1 MTNRKGRVFPHGR
14 RQSRRVIRLRC
25 WAVTNTIHR
34 GEYILSLMLQEIAEQ
49 PAALAR
55 TIQSERAKLSRL
67 GAFLKQRNIDLI
79 VLVARG
85 SSDNAALFGRYLLE
99 ITTGIPVS
107 LSAPSVHTLYRAKL
121 RLQHAL
127 VVGVSQSGAG
137 DDINQVLENARAGG
151 AYTVGITNE
160 PASAMVNVVD
170 ETLLMHGG
178 RERSVAATKTF
189 TGQMLLFY
197 LLAESL
203 AESKPPWSCD
213 TIPDFA
219 ARALE
224 QQPAVLELV
233 QRYVFMENC
242 VVVGRG
248 LAYANAYELALKL
261 METCYVVAER
271 FSSADFLHGPVAMVE
286 RHFPVI
292 LFAPPGVM
300 LPGVK
305 SLIGRLRELRA
316 DSLVITSDLEA
327 AASCTRAI
335 IMPKEIDEFVA
346 PIPYIIPGQLFAASL
361 AEAKGLDPDRPR
373 SLSKVTRTT

>member
-1 MTNRKGRVFPHGR
+1 
-14 RQSRRVIRLRC
+14 
-25 WAVTNTIHR
+25 
-34 GEYILSLMLQEIAEQ
+34 MLQEIAEQ

-55 TIQSERAKLSRL
+55 TIDAEREKIAGLATL
-67 GAFLKQRNIDLI
+67 LKKRGIELI

-121 RLQHAL
+121 NLQHAL
-127 VVGVSQSGAG
+127 VVGVSQSGEG
-137 DDINQVLENARAGG
+137 EDINEVLENARAGG
-151 AYTVGITNE
+151 AYTLGITNE
-160 PASAMVNVVD
+160 PSSAMVSFVD
-170 ETLLMHGG
+170 QTLLMHGG

-189 TGQMLLFY
+189 TGQMMIFY
-197 LLAESL
+197 MLAEAL
-203 AESKPPWSCD
+203 AETRPAWSYAA
-213 TIPDFA
+213 IPDFA
-219 ARALE
+219 SRSLE
-224 QQPAVLELV
+224 QQPAILELV

-305 SLIGRLRELRA
+305 SLIGWLRELRA

-346 PIPYIIPGQLFAASL
+346 PIPYIIPGQLFAALL
-361 AEAKGLDPDRPR
+361 ADAKGLDPDQPR
-373 SLSKVTRTT
+373 SLSKVTRTL

>member
-1 MTNRKGRVFPHGR
+1 M
-14 RQSRRVIRLRC
+14 
-25 WAVTNTIHR
+25 
-34 GEYILSLMLQEIAEQ
+34 SLMLKEIGEQ
-49 PAALAR
+49 PDALSR
-55 TIQSERAKLSRL
+55 TIDAERRKISQL
-67 GAFLKQRNIDLI
+67 GTFLKSRELDLI

-107 LSAPSVHTLYRAKL
+107 LSAPSVHTLYGAKL
-121 RLQHAL
+121 NLRRAL
-127 VVGVSQSGAG
+127 VIGVSQSGEG
-137 DDINQVLENARAGG
+137 EDINQVLENARNCG

-160 PASAMVNVVD
+160 PSSAMVAVVD

-189 TGQMLLFY
+189 TGQMMLFY
-197 LLAESL
+197 MLASAL
-203 AESKPPWSCD
+203 AHEKPAWSFEA
-213 TIPDFA
+213 IPAYA
-219 ARALE
+219 AQALE
-224 QQPAVLELV
+224 QQQAILELV

-248 LAYANAYELALKL
+248 LAYANCYELALKL

-286 RHFPVI
+286 RHFPVL

-305 SLIGRLRELRA
+305 DLIKRLRELHA
-316 DSLVITSDLEA
+316 DTLVLTSDLEA
-327 AASCTRAI
+327 AGHCTRAV
-335 IMPKEIDEFVA
+335 IMPKEIDEFCA
-346 PIPYIIPGQLFAASL
+346 PIPYIIPGQLFAALL
-361 AEAKGLDPDRPR
+361 ADAKGLDPDQPR
-373 SLSKVTRTT
+373 SLSKVTRTL